1 MRPSLEPVPCL
12 HAHTRACSLRSY
24 FYFYDE
30 TDDGH
35 DLKFWQWP
43 RVDPTGDF
51 FHANGFC
58 KPFNLEHDMHTSLP
72 QHDTLAGEDGEP
84 SLLGLPSG
92 SYEILFT
99 GACANDAAT
108 VPSGTYSGCGRQ
120 TYVPCVL
127 GTDCADCG
135 RARSSGKYNEDNSGG
150 AGYGSRRRLEG
161 GEGRA
166 PRLLPHPRDR
176 EKTMEFLHD
185 IKDGVLNGTVRDYHL
200 PRLHMDLLD
209 RLLVADGYGQ

>member
-1 MRPSLEPVPCL
+1 MRTHAQTSTMVPCESVL
-12 HAHTRACSLRSY
+12 VPHR
-24 FYFYDE
+24 
-30 TDDGH
+30 
-35 DLKFWQWP
+35 QWP
-43 RVDPTGDF
+43 RIDPTGDLF
-51 FHANGFC
+51 DGNGFC
-58 KPFNLEHDMHTSLP
+58 
-72 QHDTLAGEDGEP
+72 EDGEP

-99 GACANDAAT
+99 GACANDTAT

-135 RARSSGKYNEDNSGG
+135 RARSSGKYDDDSGD
-150 AGYGSRRRLEG
+150 AGYGSRRRLERD
-161 GEGRA
+161 EDRA

-176 EKTMEFLHD
+176 EKTMEFLHE
-185 IKDGVLNGTVRDYHL
+185 IKDGVFNGTVRDYHL

-209 RLLVADGYGQ
+209 RLLVQW